1 MKLYGNV
8 YFRNSCLEI
17 IIKIL
22 YLYIIL
28 VYYLIYWFSYIKV
41 MDFYW
46 MSIAIK
52 ESEDRISQIEFRWL
66 SK

>member
-1 MKLYGNV
+1 MILYGNF
-8 YFRNSCLEI
+8 YFGNSYLEI

-22 YLYIIL
+22 FFYNIL
-28 VYYLIYWFSYIKV
+28 VYHLIYWFSYIKV

-52 ESEDRISQIEFRWL
+52 ESEDRISQTEFRWL